1 MTNKEAITHLECL
14 NSEVYSYLTE
24 GQYKALKM
32 AIKALENE
40 PKQAKWIKVDPES
53 RGYAEIYQCSNC
65 LTNVQ
70 LSYWD
75 KECDYGY
82 CPNCG
87 ADMRGDD
94 NDN

>member
-40 PKQAKWIKVDPES
+40 PKKGKWID
-53 RGYAEIYQCSNC
+53 GFCNI
-65 LTNVQ
+65 
-70 LSYWD
+70 
-75 KECDYGY
+75 CD
-82 CPNCG
+82 C
-87 ADMRGDD
+87 A
-94 NDN
+94 

>member
-40 PKQAKWIKVDPES
+40 PKKGKWIDGFCNICDCACKSDGWG
-53 RGYAEIYQCSNC
+53 REIE
-65 LTNVQ
+65 TNF
-70 LSYWD
+70 
-75 KECDYGY
+75 
-82 CPNCG
+82 CPSCG
-87 ADMRGDD
+87 ADMREAE
-94 NDN
+94 